1 MNTSDPCVYAGLS
14 RRSLLKLGLAAAGG
28 ILLTGVPR
36 ARATGPAQLSREIP
50 ASGERIPALG
60 LGTARTFDAA
70 PRAAL
75 KEVMGRFV
83 ELGGRV
89 VDTSPMYGSAESLI
103 GELSTELGIHDRLF
117 LATKVWTRGRE
128 AGIRQMQRS
137 MQRLRTHRL
146 DLMQVHNLV
155 DTQTQ
160 LKTMRRWKAE
170 GRLRYIGVTHYR
182 VDAFDELADLVRR
195 ENLDFVQFN
204 YSALVPDA
212 EKMLLP
218 LAADTGTA
226 VLINEPFDSGA
237 LFRLTRGV
245 PLPAWA
251 ADFDCHSWAQFG
263 LKFILSN
270 PAVTCAIPATSDP
283 DHLADNMQAGLG
295 ALPDVAT
302 RRKMVAYLR
311 SL

>member
-1 MNTSDPCVYAGLS
+1 MNTRDPCAHILS
-14 RRSLLKLGLAAAGG
+14 RRSLIKLGLAAAGG
-28 ILLTGVPR
+28 ILLSRMPR
-36 ARATGPAQLSREIP
+36 ARAAGPSQLSREIP

-70 PRAAL
+70 PRATL
-75 KEVMGRFV
+75 KEVMQRFV

-89 VDTSPMYGSAESLI
+89 VDTSPMYGNAESLI

-128 AGIRQMQRS
+128 AGIREMRRS
-137 MQRLRTHRL
+137 MQRLRTHRI

-182 VDAFDELADLVRR
+182 VDAFDKLADLVRR

-204 YSALVPDA
+204 YSVLVPDA

-245 PLPAWA
+245 PLPTWA

-283 DHLADNMQAGLG
+283 GHLADNMQAGRG
-295 ALPDVAT
+295 ALPDAAA
-302 RRKMVAYLR
+302 RRKMVTYMR